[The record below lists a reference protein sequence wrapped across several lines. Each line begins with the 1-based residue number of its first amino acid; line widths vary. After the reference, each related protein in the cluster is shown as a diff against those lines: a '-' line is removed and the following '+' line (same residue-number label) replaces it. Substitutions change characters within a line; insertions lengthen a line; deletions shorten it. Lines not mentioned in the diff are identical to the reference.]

1 MSMSTVHAIY
11 ASAVFVI
18 AYALI
23 TTERFNKTMVAL
35 AGAVA
40 VFFLP
45 VVNSHEVF
53 YSEDTGIDWDVIFLL
68 LGMMIIVS
76 VVRQTGVFEYI
87 AIWSAKRAKGSPMR
101 IMILLVLVTT
111 VGSAF
116 LDNVT
121 TVLLIAPV
129 TVLVADRLAI
139 SPAPFLIAESFAAD
153 IGGAAT
159 LVGDP
164 TSIIIGT
171 GAHLSFVSFLANMA
185 PAVII
190 VLVALIALL
199 PSLFRGFFTVEPE
212 RVADVMSLDEGEAI
226 RDRKL
231 LIQCGIVLLAVFAGF
246 VAHHVI
252 HMEPSLVAM
261 TGAGILII
269 VSGLSRDF
277 YLSSVEW
284 ETLLFFA
291 GLFIMV
297 GALVRTGVI
306 NDLAH
311 AASHATGDNLWLTTM
326 LILGVSFLFSGLV
339 NNVPYAA
346 TMTPIV
352 AEFAPS
358 LHGAGNHE
366 RAVVG
371 PDTGHHPRGQ
381 PHPHRVQREYR
392 HRRTRRT
399 RRRSRLLLGLHP
411 KGGGG
416 DRGLVCYFRRLF
428 VGALLRLRL
437 ARPGRGSGVPSTDRP
452 DVTKPQ
458 RRT

>member
-1 MSMSTVHAIY
+1 MNLFHSIY
-11 ASAVFVI
+11 AATVFVI

-35 AGAVA
+35 GGATLM
-40 VFFLP
+40 FFLP

-87 AIWSAKRAKGSPMR
+87 AIVSAKRSKGSPMR

-111 VGSAF
+111 IGSAF

-129 TVLVADRLAI
+129 TVLVAERLAI
-139 SPAPFLIAESFAAD
+139 SPAPFLVAESFASD

-171 GAHLSFVSFLANMA
+171 GAHLSFISFLTNMA

-190 VLVALIALL
+190 VLGALL
-199 PSLFRGFFTVEPE
+199 LLLPHLFPGAYTVDPE
-212 RVADVMSLDEGEAI
+212 RVSDVMSLDENEAI
-226 RDRKL
+226 KDPRL
-231 LIQCGIVLLAVFAGF
+231 LARCGIVLLLVFAGF
-246 VAHHVI
+246 VAHKEI

-261 TGAGILII
+261 AGAGILILI
-269 VSGLSRDF
+269 SGLDREF

-291 GLFIMV
+291 GLFVMV

-306 NDLAH
+306 SNLAH
-311 AASHATGDNLWLTTM
+311 AASHATGGNLWMTTM
-326 LILGVSFLFSGLV
+326 LILGVSFLFSGFV

-352 AEFAPS
+352 AQFIPS
-358 LHGAGNHE
+358 IHGHGNPE
-366 RAVVG
+366 VLWWA
-371 PDTGHHPRGQ
+371 
-381 PHPHRVQREYR
+381 
-392 HRRTRRT
+392 
-399 RRRSRLLLGLHP
+399 LLLGTIL
-411 KGGGG
+411 GGNLTPIGSSANIVIVG
-416 DRGLVCYFRRLF
+416 LAERAGAHVSFWDFTKRGAIVTAVSFVISVGYLWVRYFAF
-428 VGALLRLRL
+428 A
-437 ARPGRGSGVPSTDRP
+437 
-452 DVTKPQ
+452 
-458 RRT
+458 

>member
-1 MSMSTVHAIY
+1 MSAFHAIY
-11 ASAVFVI
+11 ATAVFVI
-18 AYALI
+18 AYSLI

-35 AGAVA
+35 GGAVA

-45 VVNSHEVF
+45 VINSDEVF
-53 YSEDTGIDWDVIFLL
+53 YSRDTGIDWDVIFLL

-76 VVRQTGVFEYI
+76 VVRQTGVFEYV
-87 AIWSAKRAKGSPMR
+87 AIWAAKRSKGSPLR
-101 IMILLVLVTT
+101 IMILLVLVTA

-129 TVLVADRLAI
+129 TLLVCERLAV
-139 SPAPFLIAESFAAD
+139 SAAPFLMVEAFAAN

-171 GAHLSFVSFLANMA
+171 GAQLSFISFVANMG
-185 PAVII
+185 PPVIVVLA
-190 VLVALIALL
+190 VLVMLL
-199 PSLFRGFFTVEPE
+199 PRLFPGFFTVDAD
-212 RVADVMSLDEGEAI
+212 RVADVMALDETEAI

-231 LIQCGIVLLAVFAGF
+231 LIQCGIVLVAVFAGF
-246 VAHHVI
+246 VAHKEI

-269 VSGLSRDF
+269 ISGLSREF

-284 ETLLFFA
+284 ETLLLFA

-306 NDLAH
+306 SNLAH
-311 AASHATGDNLWLTTM
+311 AASHATHGNEWLTTM
-326 LILGVSFLFSGLV
+326 LILGVSFLFSGFV

-352 AEFAPS
+352 GEFVS
-358 LHGAGNHE
+358 STHGHASSGVLWWALILGTVLGGNLTAVGASANIVVVGIAQRAGNPLSFWE
-366 RAVVG
+366 FTRRGAVVVAVSLAISVG
-371 PDTGHHPRGQ
+371 YLWVR
-381 PHPHRVQREYR
+381 
-392 HRRTRRT
+392 
-399 RRRSRLLLGLHP
+399 
-411 KGGGG
+411 
-416 DRGLVCYFRRLF
+416 YF
-428 VGALLRLRL
+428 AL
-437 ARPGRGSGVPSTDRP
+437 A
-452 DVTKPQ
+452 
-458 RRT
+458 

>member
-1 MSMSTVHAIY
+1 LSAFHAIY
-11 ASAVFVI
+11 ATTVFVI

-35 AGAVA
+35 AGATA
-40 VFFLP
+40 MFFLP
-45 VVNSHEVF
+45 VINSDEVF
-53 YSEDTGIDWDVIFLL
+53 YSRDTGVDWDVIFLL

-76 VVRQTGVFEYI
+76 VVRQTGLFEYV
-87 AIWSAKRAKGSPMR
+87 AIWSAKRSKGSPLR
-101 IMILLVLVTT
+101 IMILLVLVTA

-129 TVLVADRLAI
+129 TLLVCERLAV
-139 SPAPFLIAESFAAD
+139 SPLPFLMVEAFAAN

-171 GAHLSFVSFLANMA
+171 GAHLSFISFLANMG
-185 PAVII
+185 PPVII
-190 VLVALIALL
+190 VLAFLLMLL
-199 PSLFRGFFTVEPE
+199 PRLFPGFFTVEPE
-212 RVADVMSLDEGEAI
+212 RVADVMALDETEAI

-231 LIQCGIVLLAVFAGF
+231 LIQCGIVLVAVFAGF
-246 VAHHVI
+246 VAHKEI

-269 VSGLSRDF
+269 ISGLSREF

-297 GALVRTGVI
+297 GTLVRTGVI
-306 NDLAH
+306 SNLAH
-311 AASHATGDNLWLTTM
+311 AASHATRGNEWLTTM
-326 LILGVSFLFSGLV
+326 LILGVSFLFSGFV

-352 AEFAPS
+352 GEFVES
-358 LHGAGNHE
+358 IHGHANSGVLWWALILGTVLGGNLTAVGASANIVVVGIAQRAGHPISFWGFT
-366 RAVVG
+366 RRGAVVVAVSLAISVG
-371 PDTGHHPRGQ
+371 YLWLR
-381 PHPHRVQREYR
+381 
-392 HRRTRRT
+392 
-399 RRRSRLLLGLHP
+399 
-411 KGGGG
+411 
-416 DRGLVCYFRRLF
+416 YFVL
-428 VGALLRLRL
+428 
-437 ARPGRGSGVPSTDRP
+437 S
-452 DVTKPQ
+452 
-458 RRT
+458 

>member
-1 MSMSTVHAIY
+1 LNAVHAIY
-11 ASAVFVI
+11 ATAVFVV

-35 AGAVA
+35 AGATA
-40 VFFLP
+40 MFFLP
-45 VVNSHEVF
+45 VINSHEVF

-87 AIWSAKRAKGSPMR
+87 AIWAAKRAKGSPLR
-101 IMILLVLVTT
+101 IMILLVLVTAI
-111 VGSAF
+111 GSAF

-129 TVLVADRLAI
+129 TLLVADRLAV
-139 SPAPFLIAESFAAD
+139 SPVPFLIVEAFAAN

-171 GAHLSFVSFLANMA
+171 GAHLSFISFIANMG
-185 PAVII
+185 PAVIM
-190 VLVALIALL
+190 VLAVLLLLL
-199 PSLFRGFFTVEPE
+199 PRLFPGAFTVDPE
-212 RVADVMSLDEGEAI
+212 RVADVMTLDESEAI
-226 RDRKL
+226 RDRRL
-231 LIQCGIVLLAVFAGF
+231 LIQCGIVLLAVFTGF
-246 VAHHVI
+246 VAHKEI

-261 TGAGILII
+261 AGAGILILI
-269 VSGLSRDF
+269 SGLDREF

-306 NDLAH
+306 NNLAH
-311 AASHATGDNLWLTTM
+311 AASHATGGNEWLTTM
-326 LILGVSFLFSGLV
+326 LILGVSFVFSGFV

-352 AEFAPS
+352 AQFAS
-358 LHGAGNHE
+358 SIHGHANHDVLWWALILGTVLGGNLTAVGASANIVVLGIAQRAG
-366 RAVVG
+366 
-371 PDTGHHPRGQ
+371 HPVSFWGF
-381 PHPHRVQREYR
+381 
-392 HRRTRRT
+392 TRRGAIVVAVSLT
-399 RRRSRLLLGLHP
+399 ISVGYLWVR
-411 KGGGG
+411 
-416 DRGLVCYFRRLF
+416 YF
-428 VGALLRLRL
+428 AL
-437 ARPGRGSGVPSTDRP
+437 S
-452 DVTKPQ
+452 
-458 RRT
+458 

>member
-1 MSMSTVHAIY
+1 MNTIHAIY
-11 ASAVFVI
+11 AATVFVV

-45 VVNSHEVF
+45 VINSDEVF
-53 YSEDTGIDWDVIFLL
+53 YSRDTGIDWDVIFLL
-68 LGMMIIVS
+68 LGMMIIIS

-87 AIWSAKRAKGSPMR
+87 AIWSAKRAKGSPLR
-101 IMILLVLVTT
+101 IMILLVLVTA

-129 TVLVADRLAI
+129 TLLVCDRLAV
-139 SPAPFLIAESFAAD
+139 SAVPFLIVEAFAAN

-164 TSIIIGT
+164 TTIIIGT
-171 GAHLSFVSFLANMA
+171 GAHLSFISFLANMG

-190 VLVALIALL
+190 VLAALL
-199 PSLFRGFFTVEPE
+199 VLIPRLFPGSFIVDPD
-212 RVADVMSLDEGEAI
+212 RVADVMSLDESEAI
-226 RDRKL
+226 RNRKL

-269 VSGLSRDF
+269 ISGLDREF

-306 NDLAH
+306 NNLAH
-311 AASHATGDNLWLTTM
+311 AASHATHGNLWLTTM
-326 LILGVSFLFSGLV
+326 LILGVSFLFSGFV

-352 AEFAPS
+352 AEFAS
-358 LHGAGNHE
+358 SIHGQANSGVLWW
-366 RAVVG
+366 A
-371 PDTGHHPRGQ
+371 
-381 PHPHRVQREYR
+381 
-392 HRRTRRT
+392 
-399 RRRSRLLLGLHP
+399 LLLGTVL
-411 KGGGG
+411 GGN
-416 DRGLVCYFRRLF
+416 LTA
-428 VGALLRLRL
+428 VGASANIVVVGIAQRAGSPVSFWDFTKRGAAVALVSAVISVGYLWLRYFVL
-437 ARPGRGSGVPSTDRP
+437 S
-452 DVTKPQ
+452 
-458 RRT
+458 

>member
-1 MSMSTVHAIY
+1 MSTVHAIY

-45 VVNSHEVF
+45 VINSDEVF
-53 YSEDTGIDWDVIFLL
+53 YSRDTGIDWDVIFLL

-101 IMILLVLVTT
+101 IMILLVLITT

-129 TVLVADRLAI
+129 TVLVADRLAL
-139 SPAPFLIAESFAAD
+139 SPAPFLIAESFASD

-199 PSLFRGFFTVEPE
+199 PSLFPGFYTVEPE
-212 RVADVMSLDEGEAI
+212 RVADVMALDEGEAI

-231 LIQCGIVLLAVFAGF
+231 LIQCGIVLVAVFAGF

-269 VSGLSRDF
+269 ISGLTRDF

-291 GLFIMV
+291 GLFVMV

-306 NDLAH
+306 SNLAH
-311 AASHATGDNLWLTTM
+311 AATHATGDNLWLTTM

-358 LHGAGNHE
+358 LHGHGNHDVLWW
-366 RAVVG
+366 A
-371 PDTGHHPRGQ
+371 
-381 PHPHRVQREYR
+381 
-392 HRRTRRT
+392 
-399 RRRSRLLLGLHP
+399 LLLGTIL
-411 KGGGG
+411 GGNLTPIGSSANIVIVG
-416 DRGLVCYFRRLF
+416 LAERAGAHVSFWDFTRRGAVVVAVSFVISLAYLWVRYF
-428 VGALLRLRL
+428 VL
-437 ARPGRGSGVPSTDRP
+437 A
-452 DVTKPQ
+452 
-458 RRT
+458 

>member
-1 MSMSTVHAIY
+1 MNLFHAIY
-11 ASAVFVI
+11 AATVFIV

-35 AGAVA
+35 AGATA
-40 VFFLP
+40 MFFLP

-68 LGMMIIVS
+68 LGMMIIVG

-111 VGSAF
+111 IGSAF

-139 SPAPFLIAESFAAD
+139 SPAPFLIAESFASD

-171 GAHLSFVSFLANMA
+171 GAHLSFVSFLTNMA

-190 VLVALIALL
+190 VLAALL
-199 PSLFRGFFTVEPE
+199 LLLPHLFPGTLTVDPE
-212 RVADVMSLDEGEAI
+212 RVADVMSLDESEAI
-226 RDRKL
+226 SNRKL
-231 LIQCGIVLLAVFAGF
+231 LIQSGIVLLAVFAGF
-246 VAHHVI
+246 VAHKEI

-261 TGAGILII
+261 AGAGILVLI
-269 VSGLSRDF
+269 SGLDRDF

-306 NDLAH
+306 NNLAH
-311 AASHATGDNLWLTTM
+311 AASHATGGNLWVTTV
-326 LILGVSFLFSGLV
+326 LILGVSFLFSGFV

-358 LHGAGNHE
+358 LHGAANHDVLWWALILGTILGGNLTPIGSSANIVIVGLAE
-366 RAVVG
+366 RAGAHVSFWDFTKRGAVVVAVSFVISAG
-371 PDTGHHPRGQ
+371 YLWAR
-381 PHPHRVQREYR
+381 
-392 HRRTRRT
+392 
-399 RRRSRLLLGLHP
+399 
-411 KGGGG
+411 
-416 DRGLVCYFRRLF
+416 YF
-428 VGALLRLRL
+428 VL
-437 ARPGRGSGVPSTDRP
+437 A
-452 DVTKPQ
+452 
-458 RRT
+458 

>member
-1 MSMSTVHAIY
+1 MTMNTFHAIY

-45 VVNSHEVF
+45 VINSDEVF
-53 YSEDTGIDWDVIFLL
+53 YSRDTGIDWDVVFLL
-68 LGMMIIVS
+68 LGMMIIVG

-87 AIWSAKRAKGSPMR
+87 AIWAAKRAKGSPLR
-101 IMILLVLVTT
+101 IMILLVLVTA

-129 TVLVADRLAI
+129 TLLVCDRLAV
-139 SPAPFLIAESFAAD
+139 SPAPFLIVEAFAAN

-164 TSIIIGT
+164 TTIIIGT
-171 GAHLSFVSFLANMA
+171 GARLSFISFLANMG
-185 PAVII
+185 PAVLI
-190 VLVALIALL
+190 VLTVLLLLL
-199 PSLFRGFFTVEPE
+199 PRLFPGAFTVEPE
-212 RVADVMSLDEGEAI
+212 RVADVMALDESEAI
-226 RDRKL
+226 RNRTL
-231 LIQCGIVLLAVFAGF
+231 LVQCGIVLALVFAGF
-246 VAHHVI
+246 VAHKEI

-261 TGAGILII
+261 TGAGFLII
-269 VSGLSRDF
+269 ISGLTRDF

-306 NDLAH
+306 ENLAH
-311 AASHATGDNLWLTTM
+311 AASHATGGNEWLTTM
-326 LILGVSFLFSGLV
+326 LILGVSFLFSGFV

-352 AEFAPS
+352 AEFAES
-358 LHGAGNHE
+358 IHGHANSG
-366 RAVVG
+366 VLWW
-371 PDTGHHPRGQ
+371 
-381 PHPHRVQREYR
+381 
-392 HRRTRRT
+392 
-399 RRRSRLLLGLHP
+399 SLLLGTVL
-411 KGGGG
+411 GGN
-416 DRGLVCYFRRLF
+416 LTA
-428 VGALLRLRL
+428 VGASANIVVVGIAERAGSPVSFWGFTRRGAVITLVSFVISVAYLWLRYFVL
-437 ARPGRGSGVPSTDRP
+437 S
-452 DVTKPQ
+452 
-458 RRT
+458 